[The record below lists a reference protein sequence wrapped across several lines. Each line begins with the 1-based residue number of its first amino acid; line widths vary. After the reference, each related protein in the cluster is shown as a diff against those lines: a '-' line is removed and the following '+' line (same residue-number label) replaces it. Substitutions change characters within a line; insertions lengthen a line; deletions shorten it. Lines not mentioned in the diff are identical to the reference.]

1 MAAKTRG
8 KIVGPPLGRSMRQF
22 CTWSTQFDGKTLPA
36 SFLHEGHSIM
46 NKSNTVKL
54 TLDLNIPPALTS
66 EQKARLTALAAL
78 PDEQI
83 DTSDAPFRP
92 DAAWMKAADQL
103 PHTKQQIT
111 LRIDA
116 EVLEFFKD
124 TGKRYQSRINAV
136 LRSYV
141 DAHKAHVK

>member
-1 MAAKTRG
+1 
-8 KIVGPPLGRSMRQF
+8 
-22 CTWSTQFDGKTLPA
+22 
-36 SFLHEGHSIM
+36 M

-54 TLDLNIPPALTS
+54 TLDLNNLPALTS
-66 EQKARLTALAAL
+66 EQKARLTALAAM

-83 DTSDAPFRP
+83 DTSDAPFRS
-92 DAAWMKAADQL
+92 DAVWMKAADQL

-116 EVLEFFKD
+116 EVLDFFKD

-141 DAHKAHVK
+141 EAQKTHAK

>member
-1 MAAKTRG
+1 
-8 KIVGPPLGRSMRQF
+8 
-22 CTWSTQFDGKTLPA
+22 
-36 SFLHEGHSIM
+36 M

-54 TLDLNIPPALTS
+54 TLDLNNLPALTS
-66 EQKARLTALAAL
+66 EQKAQLTALAAM

-92 DAAWMKAADQL
+92 DAVWMKAADQL

-116 EVLEFFKD
+116 EVLDFFKD

-141 DAHKAHVK
+141 DAHKTHAK